1 MNFIVVGT
9 SWITEKFI
17 SAALETR
24 LVTFLGTVSRST
36 EKAEQ
41 FNRTFGGSKTYLT
54 IDDACRDADVDIIY
68 IASPN
73 ALHYPYAKKAL
84 LAGKH
89 VISEKPIVSNVRE
102 IDDLIDISKTTTGML
117 FEAIMPL
124 HLPGLEIIRQHLSML
139 GDIRLISSEF
149 NQYSSKYP
157 AYLEGKD
164 PNVFSPQFSGGTLYD
179 LGIYNVYF
187 ILSLFSTP
195 QKIRY
200 MANKGPN
207 GIDLSGVLT
216 LKYPDKIA
224 VAVIG
229 KDNPGDNRTL
239 IQGEKGFIKVT
250 GSVSTLSAI
259 EIVAEGQRYEF
270 TIPNNPNT
278 MFHEAQAIFQCIRQ
292 QDRTSMNEWLVLA
305 KEVATV
311 METARKDAGITFA
324 ADNHD

>member
-102 IDDLIDISKTTTGML
+102 IDDLIEISKTASGML

-292 QDRTSMNEWLVLA
+292 QDRTSMNEWLDLA